1 MADTC
6 FHCSEKIPAG
16 VVLSVRYLGKSQAVC
31 CHGCQSVAQLI
42 LDGGLNDYYR
52 LREEPAQRPD
62 AIDSSWQAYDQE
74 AFITSFVTPGNGVRH
89 VELLVQN
96 ITCSACA
103 WLIERRLA
111 SLTGLTNIRVNAAA
125 NKLSFDW
132 SSDAIKLS
140 EVMTEL
146 AQIGYQGQG
155 WSATTAANQA
165 ADELRTLLFRVGL
178 AGIAFLQVMMFAAAI
193 YTGADEMDPK
203 YTELMQWFSLIISI
217 PVVLYSAQPFFKGAY
232 SALRAGGLSMDIPVA
247 TAISLAWSASIVAT
261 FNGVGEVYFDSVVMF
276 SFFLLTGRYLEKRA
290 QHRENDTLYSLASWL
305 PDTAIRITDRGQEWL
320 PSSGLTYGDIVLIRA
335 GDSAPADGKI
345 ISGCSS
351 FDESLFSGEHLPVTK
366 SVGSSIYAGTVNIEQ
381 EVKFRVEAADCSTQA
396 SAINQLLASA
406 AAQKPAI
413 THIVDRISGVF
424 IAAVLAISLAT
435 YLFWSAQANPHAF
448 WIALSVLVVTCPCA
462 LSLAT
467 PVAITSAIAGLRSRG
482 ILVTNSEAM
491 TQLPT
496 VDTLILDKTGTL
508 TKGVLTVVEVIIHNE
523 QYSKEKVLEL
533 AGALEFH
540 SNHPIATAFP
550 QGNLSVDNA
559 EVVVGRGVQGDYQGA
574 SYRIGSA
581 RFVEAGSEHANRGN
595 IFLACNSELIAE
607 FVITDT
613 LREGSA
619 AMIAELKRRG
629 INVILCSGDSQSSV
643 TKVAQNVGIKQFY
656 FEQTPEQKY
665 ELLRELRN
673 DGARIGMVGDGL
685 NDVPVLGSADV
696 SLAVASGAS
705 LARCH
710 ADMVLS
716 EEQFTRMPQL
726 IAFTSLLNRTI
737 KQNLAWALLYN
748 LLALPLAIAGFV
760 PPWAAA
766 IGMSLS
772 SLVVVLNAL
781 KLNK

>member
-1 MADTC
+1 MAETC
-6 FHCSEKIPAG
+6 FHCSEVIPKG
-16 VVLSVRYLGKSQAVC
+16 VTLSVRYQGESRAVC
-31 CHGCQSVAQLI
+31 CHGCQSVAELI

-52 LREEPAQRPD
+52 LRAEPAQRPE

-74 AFITSFVTPGNGVRH
+74 AFISTFVGQGEGSRR

-111 SLTGLTNIRVNAAA
+111 RLSGLSNIYVNAAA

-132 SSDAIKLS
+132 DASEIPLS
-140 EVMTEL
+140 QVMADL
-146 AQIGYQGQG
+146 ANIGYPAQG
-155 WSATTAANQA
+155 WSSTTAASQA

-193 YTGADEMDPK
+193 YTGTGEMDPR
-203 YTELMQWFSLIISI
+203 YIDLMQWFSLFISI
-217 PVVLYSAQPFFKGAY
+217 PVVIYSAQPFYKGAF
-232 SALRAGGLSMDIPVA
+232 SALRVGGLSMDVPIA
-247 TAISLAWSASIVAT
+247 TAISLAWGASIVAT
-261 FNGVGEVYFDSVVMF
+261 VSGVGEVYFDSVVMF

-290 QHRENDTLYSLASWL
+290 QHRENDTLYSLSSWL
-305 PDTAIRITDRGQEWL
+305 PDTAIRLSGDGQEWL
-320 PSSGLTYGDIVLIRA
+320 PSSALQYGDEVLIRA
-335 GDSAPADGKI
+335 GDAAPADGVI
-345 ISGCSS
+345 TQGCSS

-366 SVGSSIYAGTVNIEQ
+366 SQGSTIYAGTVNIEQ
-381 EVKFRVEAADCSTQA
+381 EVRFRVEAADTSTQA

-413 THIVDRISGVF
+413 TYLVDRISGVF
-424 IAAVLAISLAT
+424 IGAVLAISLAT
-435 YLFWSAQANPHAF
+435 YLFWTYQSNEHAF

-467 PVAITSAIAGLRSRG
+467 PVAITSAISGLRHRG
-482 ILVTNSEAM
+482 VLVTNSEAM
-491 TQLPT
+491 TQLSGI
-496 VDTLILDKTGTL
+496 DTLILDKTGTL
-508 TKGVLTVVEVIIHNE
+508 TKGQLSLVEVIVHDRNLSEDFILNI
-523 QYSKEKVLEL
+523 

-550 QGNLSVDNA
+550 VREISIEGA
-559 EVVVGRGVQGDYQGA
+559 EVVVGRGVQGDYDGL
-574 SYRIGSA
+574 SYAIGSA
-581 RFVEAGSEHANRGN
+581 RFVGANSDSDGN
-595 IFLACNSELIAE
+595 IFLAREGDVIAE
-607 FVITDT
+607 FVIADT
-613 LREGSA
+613 LREGSDTMVDA
-619 AMIAELKRRG
+619 LKRKG
-629 INVILCSGDSQSSV
+629 VNVILCSGDSRSSV
-643 TKVAQNVGIKQFY
+643 TKVAKEVGIASYY

-665 ELLRELRN
+665 DLLRQLRS
-673 DGARIGMVGDGL
+673 DGARIAMVGDGL

-696 SLAVASGAS
+696 SLAIASGAS

-716 EEQFTRMPQL
+716 EEQFTRIPNL
-726 IAFTSLLNRTI
+726 FSFTQLLNRTI
-737 KQNLAWALLYN
+737 KQNLGWALGYN
-748 LLALPLAIAGFV
+748 LMALPIAVAGFV